1 MASATEPK
9 PIPRRWLPVIRFFL
23 KLYTRLN
30 VAVYRL
36 SGGRLMN
43 TFPGGYPICLV
54 TMTGRRSGRQRTIP
68 LIHIPHGDDV
78 ILAASQGGMDVHPV
92 WYYNLKA
99 NPEVEVLAGNV
110 RRPMRARLVDD
121 AEKRQLWPVMVAVY
135 PDFDQY
141 QARTTRNIPVFLC
154 TPTDR

>member
-9 PIPRRWLPVIRFFL
+9 PIPHRWLPVIRFFL

-43 TFPGGYPICLV
+43 TFPGGFPICLV
-54 TMTGRRSGRQRTIP
+54 TMAGRRSGRQRTIP
-68 LIHIPHGDDV
+68 LIHIPYGDDV
-78 ILAASQGGMDVHPV
+78 ILAASQGGMDVHPA

-99 NPEVEVLAGNV
+99 NPDVEVLAGNV
-110 RRPMRARLVDD
+110 QRSMRARLVDD
-121 AEKRQLWPVMVAVY
+121 VEKGQLWPVMVAVY